1 MKYIRVK
8 ANFYRYAD
16 DKLVVVVA
24 HILERMEKSPLF
36 VDPVPSLAEVKE
48 SYKDYFQ
55 KVVKAKDKSRLSAA
69 YKRES
74 KRRLS
79 ELLQSLAF
87 YVNTICDGDLVK
99 LLSSG
104 FPVLS
109 EKRKGQVPD
118 MPASPYLCDGPRSG
132 EVGFGFKPV
141 GRDMFYEYCFATGVN
156 DSGEPLWGDIG
167 ISTKSFRSYMS
178 GFTAGQYVYFRVRA
192 RNKHGHSRWT
202 NPIGLLV
209 R

>member
-1 MKYIRVK
+1 MKYIRAK

-16 DKLVVVVA
+16 EKLVVAAA
-24 HILERMEKSPLF
+24 HILDRMENSSLF
-36 VDPVPSLAEVKE
+36 VDPIPSLAEVKE
-48 SYKDYFQ
+48 AYTDYFE
-55 KVVKAKDKSRLSAA
+55 KVIEAKNKSRLSAA

-79 ELLQSLAF
+79 DLLQNLAF
-87 YVNTICDGDLVK
+87 YVNMVCDGDLAQ

-104 FPVLS
+104 FPVLTG
-109 EKRKGQVPD
+109 KRKGQSPD
-118 MPASPYLCDGPRSG
+118 TPADPYLCDGRRSG

-141 GRDMFYEYCFATGVN
+141 GRDMFYEYCFAMGVN
-156 DSGEPLWGDIG
+156 DSGEPIWGEIHVN
-167 ISTKSFRSYMS
+167 TKSFRSYMP
-178 GFTAGQYVYFRVRA
+178 GFTPGQYIYFRVRA

-202 NPIGLLV
+202 NPIRFLV